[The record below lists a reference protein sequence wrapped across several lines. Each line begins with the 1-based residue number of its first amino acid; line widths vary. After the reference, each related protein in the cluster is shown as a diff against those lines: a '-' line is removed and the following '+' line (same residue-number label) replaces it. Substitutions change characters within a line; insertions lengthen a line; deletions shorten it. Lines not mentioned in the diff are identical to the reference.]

1 MGLASKPSSRSRRRR
16 RWSGVDRGPC
26 ARPVERGVERR
37 RERAGGEDAV
47 AGDDELAGELEHLV
61 HPAVD
66 VDQRGRGHAR
76 DPSTCTGSWRCGV
89 EGSGAGPAV
98 AIVEPDDVVEL
109 KVRPVYS
116 GMLVNR
122 GLYLAVHGQD
132 RIVTI
137 DKKGKAKVVAQGGP
151 LQQPSSLVFGATK
164 KSEKTL
170 YIANFSI
177 LAALG
182 VKPGPPTPAV
192 LTLPV
197 KQKGLSLP

>member
-1 MGLASKPSSRSRRRR
+1 MCIRDRLKAFLEQIARPGFAFNEASGNPFGVKGLRGRSARVIVTMGMPALVY
-16 RWSGVDRGPC
+16 RWLYRAHSVKSLERNILGFVGISPVNETLIGGVDGI
-26 ARPVERGVERR
+26 AFDNKE
-37 RERAGGEDAV
+37 
-47 AGDDELAGELEHLV
+47 
-61 HPAVD
+61 
-66 VDQRGRGHAR
+66 
-76 DPSTCTGSWRCGV
+76 T
-89 EGSGAGPAV
+89 
-98 AIVEPDDVVEL
+98 
-109 KVRPVYS
+109 
-116 GMLVNR
+116 
-122 GLYLAVHGQD
+122 LYLAVHGQD